1 MDTNKLPAEVISWEG
16 AGSGWGEVKSTFTVS
31 ELLECFAKKTD
42 PFITY
47 IK

>member
-1 MDTNKLPAEVISWEG
+1 MDTNKLPAQVIFWKG

-31 ELLECFAKKTD
+31 ESLESFTKKTD